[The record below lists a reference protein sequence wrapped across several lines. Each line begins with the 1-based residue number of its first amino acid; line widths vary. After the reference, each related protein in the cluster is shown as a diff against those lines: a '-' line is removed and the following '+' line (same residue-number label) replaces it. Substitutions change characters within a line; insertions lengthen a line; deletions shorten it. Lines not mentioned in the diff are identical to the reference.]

1 MGMGMEA
8 AIYTGGTV
16 VVGCLFVFFLA
27 GRPSSGSVLKYF
39 LYSVPLMYRKMHR
52 R

>member
-16 VVGCLFVFFLA
+16 VVGCLFVFFL
-27 GRPSSGSVLKYF
+27 GLFPGQTF
-39 LYSVPLMYRKMHR
+39 FW
-52 R
+52 